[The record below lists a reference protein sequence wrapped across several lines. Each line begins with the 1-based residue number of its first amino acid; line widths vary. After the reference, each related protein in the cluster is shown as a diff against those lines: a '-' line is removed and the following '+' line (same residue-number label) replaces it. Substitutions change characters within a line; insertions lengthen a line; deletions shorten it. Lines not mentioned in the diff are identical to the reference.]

1 MKPFNS
7 HGIAATSIGVAV
19 LTLSLTGCSYQQSRE
34 SAAQVARTQSSIQQ
48 AEQSGAQDGALPE
61 LQSAKDKL
69 AEAERELG
77 KKNKESELRA
87 LRLTEQAEVDA
98 QYAAAKAQTRKQQM
112 AAQEVQNS
120 IEALRRE
127 TNVGSN

>member
-1 MKPFNS
+1 MKAFIS
-7 HGIAATSIGVAV
+7 QGLVVMSISTAA
-19 LTLSLTGCSYQQSRE
+19 LMLSLTGCAYQQSRE
-34 SAAQVARTQSSIQQ
+34 SAAQMARTQSSVQQ

-61 LQSAKDKL
+61 LQAAKDKL
-69 AEAERELG
+69 AQAQRELE
-77 KKNKESELRA
+77 KKNKESELHA
-87 LRLTEQAEVDA
+87 LRLAEQAEVDA